1 MEFGIYFE
9 SIEDV
14 EINLVFRLFF
24 GLLNFEV
31 ALPLPE
37 FTERLGI
44 KIPVVGH
51 FIFFN
56 QKAVKK
62 TTKVQKSREKVT
74 IFLKTCWD
82 YLKLFDKTNLYFQ
95 KGLIIKKLSVEL
107 SPGLK
112 DPFYFGI
119 VSGML
124 YSLFGTLY
132 ALCAR
137 RFKKVEQFF
146 LNIDPSLGIR
156 FSLKLSLLIEIP
168 WYHLLL
174 TATYLFFLFLKQ
186 KIKGIFRQP
195 LVQIKGE
202 K

>member
-1 MEFGIYFE
+1 MELGLYFE
-9 SIEDV
+9 STEDV

-37 FTERLGI
+37 FTEHFGGE
-44 KIPVVGH
+44 IPVVGH
-51 FIFFN
+51 FIFSN

-62 TTKVQKSREKVT
+62 TTKVKMFRGKV
-74 IFLKTCWD
+74 IRFLKAYWD
-82 YLKLFDKTNLYFQ
+82 YLKLFNKTNLYFQ

-119 VSGML
+119 VSGVL

-137 RFKKVEQFF
+137 RFKKVERFF
-146 LNIDPSLGIR
+146 LNIDPRLGIR

-174 TATYLFFLFLKQ
+174 TATFLFFLLLKQ